1 MIRVDWYREC
11 CCTDIKYNMISHYFY
26 LPTEH
31 NSLKK
36 YIMVN
41 DPICLYKQKWIRLVK
56 KFPEY
61 VTIETNKKK
70 TEKGRF
76 CFCAHAL
83 NLITI

>member
-41 DPICLYKQKWIRLVK
+41 DPICLYTQKWIRLVK

-61 VTIETNKKK
+61 VTIRLKQIKRK
-70 TEKGRF
+70 LRKVGF
-76 CFCAHAL
+76 AFVLMH
-83 NLITI
+83 